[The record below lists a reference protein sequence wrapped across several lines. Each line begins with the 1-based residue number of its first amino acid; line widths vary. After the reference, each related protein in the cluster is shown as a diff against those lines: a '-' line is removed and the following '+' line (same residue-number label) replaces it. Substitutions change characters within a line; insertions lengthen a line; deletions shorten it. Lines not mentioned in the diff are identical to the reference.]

1 MKSFFLIL
9 LLACVSCA
17 TRTPVT
23 DKFQDKKE
31 LSHKIKDVPVIKQ
44 DDYHCGPA
52 TLAMVMQYHGGKQ
65 QPQELASGLFHK
77 KLQGSFF
84 PEMKARARTEGLMVL
99 EVNDLRSVFEEVRA
113 GHPVIVL
120 QNNGIKFFP
129 RWHFAVLTGMDF
141 EGPDV
146 YLNDGDKKVNVDDMR
161 LFERS
166 FVLGGK
172 RALVLL
178 PPGKLS
184 ATSGELEHVEA
195 ALMLESLGKTQE
207 ASKSYLAIL
216 QKWPLS
222 QVATIGAAN
231 TLYNL
236 GDKKQAMKILAR
248 ASQNLSSKTI
258 WHNLATIQGELGLK
272 KEAAKSAAKA
282 NNMRE

>member
-31 LSHKIKDVPVIKQ
+31 LSHRIKDVPVIKQ

-65 QPQELASGLFHK
+65 QPHELAAGLYNK
-77 KLQGSFF
+77 KLKGSFF
-84 PEMKARARTEGLMVL
+84 PEMKARARSEGMMVL
-99 EVNDLRSVFEEVRA
+99 ELNDLRSVFEEVRA

-129 RWHFAVLTGMDF
+129 RWHFTVLTGMDF
-141 EGPDV
+141 DGPDV
-146 YLNDGDKKVNVDDMR
+146 FLNDGNKKVNVDDMR

-172 RALVLL
+172 RALILL
-178 PPGKLS
+178 PPGKLG
-184 ATSGELEHVEA
+184 ATSSELDHVEA
-195 ALMLESLGKTQE
+195 ALMLESLGKTEE
-207 ASKSYLAIL
+207 AAKSYQSILNRWPQSELAAL
-216 QKWPLS
+216 
-222 QVATIGAAN
+222 GAAN
-231 TLYNL
+231 SLYTLNK
-236 GDKKQAMKILAR
+236 KKQAMQVLLSASKKIK
-248 ASQNLSSKTI
+248 SKTI
-258 WHNLATIQGELGLK
+258 DHNLAYIQNELK
-272 KEAAKSAAKA
+272 RKSSH
-282 NNMRE
+282 